1 MAVSESIPVAARVMQ
16 VVTRHMESLKDHI
29 DGGEL
34 HGIIA
39 RALRRYGRGGKMD
52 AAALADL
59 HTQLDIYAR
68 DAVALPNMRVR
79 ARLLQQ
85 HIASFL
91 PEPEAAAPS
100 AEAPL
105 LTIESIEAAPA
116 PETLETLPA
125 LEPTEAALA
134 PEPLEGVLERAPAPQ
149 RDTAAASAEK
159 YQELL
164 RSEKDAWQAI
174 YGTVKDYHKLKQA
187 WMKSLDELARQR
199 DALEEKLV
207 ETTATLTTLEIQR
220 EEMQAEIAK
229 LRSAAKERPRAAVVR
244 LALRPSHKPGTLVRR
259 EGLMHYLE
267 AEVKRVRRAAR
278 PLALGLIAVEALD
291 AMRDT
296 HGEKAMEATLNCYT
310 QEILANFRAY
320 DIVALYGD
328 GVFAVLFPDTGKEG
342 ASRALDKAVKRA
354 AETHLTVD
362 EHIIPLP
369 RFVHALVL
377 HTAGEDAASFLKRA
391 ETALQ
396 TAQSNAPV
404 SVVA

>member
-1 MAVSESIPVAARVMQ
+1 MAVSESIPVEARVMQ

-39 RALRRYGRGGKMD
+39 RALRRCTRDGRLD
-52 AAALADL
+52 TAALADL

-68 DAVALPNMRVR
+68 DPIALPNMRVR

-91 PEPEAAAPS
+91 PDTEAAPTV
-100 AEAPL
+100 EAPL
-105 LTIESIEAAPA
+105 LTIESLEAAPDM
-116 PETLETLPA
+116 
-125 LEPTEAALA
+125 
-134 PEPLEGVLERAPAPQ
+134 PLEGVLERPAEQ
-149 RDTAAASAEK
+149 QDKTAAASAEK

-199 DALEEKLV
+199 DALEQKLV
-207 ETTATLTTLEIQR
+207 ETTANLTNLEIER
-220 EEMQAEIAK
+220 EGLQAEVEK
-229 LRSAAKERPRAAVVR
+229 LRASASQRPRAAVVR
-244 LALRPSHKPGTLVRR
+244 LTLRPSHKPGTLVRR
-259 EGLMHYLE
+259 EGLLHYLE
-267 AEVKRVRRAAR
+267 AEIKRVRRAAR
-278 PLALGLIAVEALD
+278 PLALGLIAVDEFKAIQ
-291 AMRDT
+291 DT
-296 HGEKAMEATLNCYT
+296 HGEKAMEAVFNCYT

-320 DIVALYGD
+320 DVVALYRD

-342 ASRALDKAVKRA
+342 ASRALEKASKRA
-354 AETHLTVD
+354 AETHLTV
-362 EHIIPLP
+362 EERIIALP

-377 HTAGEDAASFLKRA
+377 HAAGEDSATFIKRA

-396 TAQSNAPV
+396 IAKTDTR
-404 SVVA
+404 VVA

>member
-1 MAVSESIPVAARVMQ
+1 MAVSESIPVEARVMQ

-52 AAALADL
+52 TAALTEL

-68 DAVALPNMRVR
+68 DPVALPNMRVR

-91 PEPEAAAPS
+91 PEPEATPS
-100 AEAPL
+100 VEAPL
-105 LTIESIEAAPA
+105 LMIESIEAAPA
-116 PETLETLPA
+116 PEPLEPLAA
-125 LEPTEAALA
+125 LEPTETALA
-134 PEPLEGVLERAPAPQ
+134 AEPLEGVLERAPAQQ
-149 RDTAAASAEK
+149 RDTTAASAEK
-159 YQELL
+159 YQDLL

-207 ETTATLTTLEIQR
+207 ETTASLTTLEIQR
-220 EEMQAEIAK
+220 DEMQAEIAR

-291 AMRDT
+291 AVREA
-296 HGEKAMEATLNCYT
+296 HGEKAMEAALNCYM

-342 ASRALDKAVKRA
+342 ASRALDKAAKRA

-369 RFVHALVL
+369 RFVHTLVL
-377 HTAGEDAASFLKRA
+377 HTAGEDSTSLLKRA
-391 ETALQ
+391 ETALH
-396 TAQSNAPV
+396 TARTAAPV

>member
-1 MAVSESIPVAARVMQ
+1 LAVSESIPVEARVMQ

-52 AAALADL
+52 AAALNDL
-59 HTQLDIYAR
+59 HTQLDTYAR
-68 DAVALPNMRVR
+68 DPVALPNMRVR

-91 PEPEAAAPS
+91 PEPEPAPS

-105 LTIESIEAAPA
+105 LAIESIEAAPA
-116 PETLETLPA
+116 PEPLEALAA
-125 LEPTEAALA
+125 LEPTDAAPA
-134 PEPLEGVLERAPAPQ
+134 PEPLEGVLEPSAEQP

-207 ETTATLTTLEIQR
+207 ETTASLTTLEIQR
-220 EEMQAEIAK
+220 EEMQAEIAR

-267 AEVKRVRRAAR
+267 AEIKRVRRAAR

-296 HGEKAMEATLNCYT
+296 HGEKAMEAALNCYT

-342 ASRALDKAVKRA
+342 ASRALDKAAKRA

-362 EHIIPLP
+362 ERIFPLP

-377 HTAGEDAASFLKRA
+377 HTAGEDSTSFLKRA

-396 TAQSNAPV
+396 TARTNAPV

>member
-1 MAVSESIPVAARVMQ
+1 MAVSESLPVEARVMQ
-16 VVTRHMESLKDHI
+16 VVSRHMESLKDHV

-39 RALRRYGRGGKMD
+39 RAMRRYRRD
-52 AAALADL
+52 DRIDTAALADL

-68 DAVALPNMRVR
+68 DPIALPNMRVR

-91 PEPEAAAPS
+91 PDIETVVAS
-100 AEAPL
+100 AEMPTLEARH

-116 PETLETLPA
+116 PDPDTA
-125 LEPTEAALA
+125 MDSV
-134 PEPLEGVLERAPAPQ
+134 LEGVLERPQ
-149 RDTAAASAEK
+149 EPPHATAASAEK
-159 YQELL
+159 YQALL

-199 DALEEKLV
+199 DALEQKLV
-207 ETTATLTTLEIQR
+207 ETTTALTA
-220 EEMQAEIAK
+220 AEIEREGLRAEVEK
-229 LRSAAKERPRAAVVR
+229 LRSAPNRRPRAPVVR
-244 LALRPSHKPGTLVRR
+244 LALRPSHKPGTFVRR
-259 EGLMHYLE
+259 EGLLHCLE

-278 PLALGLIAVEALD
+278 PLALGLIAIEE
-291 AMRDT
+291 MRSVQET
-296 HGEKAMEATLNCYT
+296 HGEKAMEAVLNCYT
-310 QEILANFRAY
+310 QEILVNFRAY
-320 DIVALYGD
+320 DIVALYRD

-342 ASRALDKAVKRA
+342 ASRALEKAAKRA
-354 AETHLTVD
+354 AETYLSVD
-362 EHIIPLP
+362 ERIIALP

-377 HTAGEDAASFLKRA
+377 HTAGEDTASFVKRA
-391 ETALQ
+391 ETALE
-396 TAQSNAPV
+396 AAKNAPV

>member
-1 MAVSESIPVAARVMQ
+1 MAVSESIPVEARMMQ

-29 DGGEL
+29 DGSEL

-39 RALRRYGRGGKMD
+39 RALCRYTRGGRFD
-52 AAALADL
+52 TAALADL

-68 DAVALPNMRVR
+68 DPIALPNMRVR

-91 PEPEAAAPS
+91 PDTETESAP
-100 AEAPL
+100 EAPL

-116 PETLETLPA
+116 PDDM
-125 LEPTEAALA
+125 
-134 PEPLEGVLERAPAPQ
+134 PLEGVLERPAEQP
-149 RDTAAASAEK
+149 DNTAAASVEK

-199 DALEEKLV
+199 DALEQKLV
-207 ETTATLTTLEIQR
+207 ETTANLTNLEIER
-220 EEMQAEIAK
+220 EGLQAEVEK
-229 LRSAAKERPRAAVVR
+229 LRASANQRPRAAVVR
-244 LALRPSHKPGTLVRR
+244 LTLRPSHKPGTLVRR
-259 EGLMHYLE
+259 EGLLHYLE
-267 AEVKRVRRAAR
+267 AEIKRVRRAAR
-278 PLALGLIAVEALD
+278 PLALGLIAVDDFKTVPE
-291 AMRDT
+291 T
-296 HGEKAMEATLNCYT
+296 HGEKAMEAVLNCYT

-320 DIVALYGD
+320 DIVALYRD

-342 ASRALDKAVKRA
+342 AGRALEKASKRA

-362 EHIIPLP
+362 EQIIALP

-377 HTAGEDAASFLKRA
+377 HTAGEDSATLIKRA
-391 ETALQ
+391 EAALQ
-396 TAQSNAPV
+396 TAKTAAPV

>member
-1 MAVSESIPVAARVMQ
+1 MAVSESIPVEARVMQ

-39 RALRRYGRGGKMD
+39 RALRRYTRDGRLD
-52 AAALADL
+52 TAALADL

-68 DAVALPNMRVR
+68 DPIALPNMRVR

-91 PEPEAAAPS
+91 PDPETVPMV
-100 AEAPL
+100 EAPL

-116 PETLETLPA
+116 PDM
-125 LEPTEAALA
+125 
-134 PEPLEGVLERAPAPQ
+134 PLEGVLERPAEQ
-149 RDTAAASAEK
+149 QDKTAAASAEK
-159 YQELL
+159 YQDLL

-199 DALEEKLV
+199 DALEQKLV
-207 ETTATLTTLEIQR
+207 ETTANLTNLEIER
-220 EEMQAEIAK
+220 EGLQAEVEK
-229 LRSAAKERPRAAVVR
+229 LRANANQRPRAAVVR
-244 LALRPSHKPGTLVRR
+244 LTLRPSHKPGTLVRR

-267 AEVKRVRRAAR
+267 AEIKRVRRAAR
-278 PLALGLIAVEALD
+278 PLALGLIAVDEFKAIQETQGD
-291 AMRDT
+291 
-296 HGEKAMEATLNCYT
+296 KAMEAVLNCYT

-320 DIVALYGD
+320 DVVALYRD

-342 ASRALDKAVKRA
+342 ASRALEKASKRA
-354 AETHLTVD
+354 AETHLTVED
-362 EHIIPLP
+362 RIIALP
-369 RFVHALVL
+369 RFAHALVL
-377 HTAGEDAASFLKRA
+377 HTAGEDSATFIKRA

-396 TAQSNAPV
+396 TAKTNTPV

>member
-1 MAVSESIPVAARVMQ
+1 MAVSESIPVEVRVMQ
-16 VVTRHMESLKDHI
+16 VVSRHMESLKDHV

-39 RALRRYGRGGKMD
+39 RAMRRYRRDGLID
-52 AAALADL
+52 IAALADL

-68 DAVALPNMRVR
+68 DPIALPNMRVR

-91 PEPEAAAPS
+91 PDTDTAAAI
-100 AEAPL
+100 AEVSSLAVPH
-105 LTIESIEAAPA
+105 LTVESIEAAPA
-116 PETLETLPA
+116 PDPDASIDTV
-125 LEPTEAALA
+125 
-134 PEPLEGVLERAPAPQ
+134 LEGVLERPLEPPH
-149 RDTAAASAEK
+149 TAAASAEK
-159 YQELL
+159 YQALL

-199 DALEEKLV
+199 DALEQKLV
-207 ETTATLTTLEIQR
+207 ETTAALTTVEIER
-220 EEMQAEIAK
+220 EGLKAEVNK
-229 LRSAAKERPRAAVVR
+229 LRTASSQRPRASVVR

-259 EGLMHYLE
+259 EGLLHYLQ
-267 AEVKRVRRAAR
+267 AEIKRIRRAAR
-278 PLALGLIAVEALD
+278 PLALGLIAIEDMQSVQETL
-291 AMRDT
+291 
-296 HGEKAMEATLNCYT
+296 GGKAMEAVLNCYT

-320 DIVALYGD
+320 DIVGLYRD

-342 ASRALDKAVKRA
+342 ASRALEKASKRA

-362 EHIIPLP
+362 ASTIALP

-377 HTAGEDAASFLKRA
+377 HTAGEDAASLIKRA
-391 ETALQ
+391 ETALE
-396 TAQSNAPV
+396 TAKATPV

>member
-1 MAVSESIPVAARVMQ
+1 LAVSESLPVEARVMQ
-16 VVTRHMESLKDHI
+16 VVSRHMESLKDHV

-39 RALRRYGRGGKMD
+39 RAMRRYRRDGGID
-52 AAALADL
+52 TAALADL
-59 HTQLDIYAR
+59 HTQLDVYAR
-68 DAVALPNMRVR
+68 DPIALPNMRVR

-91 PEPEAAAPS
+91 PDTEIAVPV
-100 AEAPL
+100 AETPNL
-105 LTIESIEAAPA
+105 IVESIEAAPA
-116 PETLETLPA
+116 PDPDTA
-125 LEPTEAALA
+125 MDSV
-134 PEPLEGVLERAPAPQ
+134 LEGVLERPPEPPHA
-149 RDTAAASAEK
+149 AAASAEK
-159 YQELL
+159 YQALL

-199 DALEEKLV
+199 DALEQKLV
-207 ETTATLTTLEIQR
+207 ETTAALTT
-220 EEMQAEIAK
+220 AEIEREGLKAEVEK
-229 LRSAAKERPRAAVVR
+229 LRSASSQRPRASVVR
-244 LALRPSHKPGTLVRR
+244 LALRPSHKPGTFVRR
-259 EGLMHYLE
+259 EGLLHYLE
-267 AEVKRVRRAAR
+267 AEIKRVRRAAR
-278 PLALGLIAVEALD
+278 PLALGLIAIEDLQAVPE
-291 AMRDT
+291 T
-296 HGEKAMEATLNCYT
+296 HGEKAMEAVLNCYT

-342 ASRALDKAVKRA
+342 ASRALEKASKRA

-362 EHIIPLP
+362 ERIIALP

-377 HTAGEDAASFLKRA
+377 HTAGEDATSFVKRA

-396 TAQSNAPV
+396 AAKHTPV